1 MVKNPPANPG
11 DKGLVPG
18 LGRSHMSWSNCACA
32 PQLLSQCSGAQE
44 PQLPEL
50 RKAIGNALEPVPCTK
65 RSHHDEKAAHH
76 N

>member
-11 DKGLVPG
+11 DTGLVPG

-32 PQLLSQCSGAQE
+32 PQPLSQCSGAQE
-44 PQLPEL
+44 PRLQEL
-50 RKAIGNALEPVPCTK
+50 RKAVGSALKPVPCTK
-65 RSHHDEKAAHH
+65 RGHHNEKAAHH

>member
-11 DKGLVPG
+11 DTGLVPG
-18 LGRSHMSWSNCACA
+18 LGRSHMSQSNCACA

-50 RKAIGNALEPVPCTK
+50 QKAGGSALEPVPCTK
-65 RSHHDEKAAHH
+65 RSHHDEKVAPH